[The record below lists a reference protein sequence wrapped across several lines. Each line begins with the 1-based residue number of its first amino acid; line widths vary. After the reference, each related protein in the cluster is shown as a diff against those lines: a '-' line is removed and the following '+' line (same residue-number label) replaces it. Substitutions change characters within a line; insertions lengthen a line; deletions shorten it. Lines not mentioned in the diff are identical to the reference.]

1 MAKRVRSAEAIAA
14 ERERLQEKLKQLKA
28 EEGERRRIDAGKQRR
43 MRNRLMMVAAGEIAA
58 IVPPEAIDMRLWN
71 DFLGRH
77 RAEVMA
83 CAIHP
88 ERAMEDAYDDAN
100 EYARDKKAAAKAA
113 RKRPDDAA
121 QPLEEAKSAA
131 EPEIEPTDDEII
143 ADMTI
148 EELRAA
154 YKEAR
159 SRGAEANKAGNRADG
174 DYFYNL
180 ARKIK
185 AEAERRG

>member
-100 EYARDKKAAAKAA
+100 EYARDKKAA

-143 ADMTI
+143 AGMTI

-159 SRGAEANKAGNRADG
+159 DNGHEANRTGKRGEG
-174 DYFYNL
+174 DYWFDL

-185 AEAERRG
+185 AEAEQRK

>member
-14 ERERLQEKLKQLKA
+14 ERERLQEKLKQLKV

-58 IVPPEAIDMRLWN
+58 IVPPEAIDMGLWA
-71 DFLGRH
+71 DFLDGH

-83 CAIHP
+83 CAIYP
-88 ERAMEDAYDDAN
+88 ERAIEDAYDETN
-100 EYARDKKAAAKAA
+100 EYVRDKKAAARAA
-113 RKRPDDAA
+113 RKRPADAA
-121 QPLEEAKSAA
+121 PPQEEAKPAI
-131 EPEIEPTDDEII
+131 EPETKPTDDELI

-148 EELRAA
+148 EELRTA

-159 SRGAEANKAGNRADG
+159 DNGHGANRVGKRDEG
-174 DYFYNL
+174 DYWFDL

-185 AEAERRG
+185 AEAEQRK

>member
-1 MAKRVRSAEAIAA
+1 MAKRIRSAEAIAA
-14 ERERLQEKLKQLKA
+14 ERERLQTKLKQLKA

-43 MRNRLMMVAAGEIAA
+43 MRNRLMMVAAGEIAT

-77 RAEVMA
+77 RAKVMA

-131 EPEIEPTDDEII
+131 EQEIEPTDDEII
-143 ADMTI
+143 AGMTI

-159 SRGAEANKAGNRADG
+159 DNGHEANRTGEREEG
-174 DYFYNL
+174 DYWFDL

-185 AEAERRG
+185 AEAEQRK

>member
-1 MAKRVRSAEAIAA
+1 MAKRIRSAEAIAA
-14 ERERLQEKLKQLKA
+14 ERERLQTKLKQLKA

-43 MRNRLMMVAAGEIAA
+43 MRNRLMMVAAGEIAT

-100 EYARDKKAAAKAA
+100 EYARDKKAA

-131 EPEIEPTDDEII
+131 EQEIEPTDDEII
-143 ADMTI
+143 AGMTI

-159 SRGAEANKAGNRADG
+159 DNGHEANRTGEREEG
-174 DYFYNL
+174 DYWFDL

-185 AEAERRG
+185 AEAEQRK

>member
-1 MAKRVRSAEAIAA
+1 
-14 ERERLQEKLKQLKA
+14 
-28 EEGERRRIDAGKQRR
+28 
-43 MRNRLMMVAAGEIAA
+43 
-58 IVPPEAIDMRLWN
+58 
-71 DFLGRH
+71 
-77 RAEVMA
+77 
-83 CAIHP
+83 
-88 ERAMEDAYDDAN
+88 MEDAYDDAN

-131 EPEIEPTDDEII
+131 EQEIEPTDDEII
-143 ADMTI
+143 AGMTI

-159 SRGAEANKAGNRADG
+159 DNGHEANRTGEREEG
-174 DYFYNL
+174 DYWFDL

-185 AEAERRG
+185 AEAEQRK

>member
-1 MAKRVRSAEAIAA
+1 MAKKVRSAEAIAA
-14 ERERLQEKLKQLKA
+14 ERERLQEKLKQLRV

-58 IVPPEAIDMRLWN
+58 IAPPEAIDMRLWN

-100 EYARDKKAAAKAA
+100 EYARDKKAAASAA
-113 RKRPDDAA
+113 RKRPADAA
-121 QPLEEAKSAA
+121 PPQE
-131 EPEIEPTDDEII
+131 EPTDDEII

-148 EELRAA
+148 DELRDA
-154 YKEAR
+154 YREAR

-185 AEAERRG
+185 SEAERRG